1 MAAIAVK
8 ITILAGITS
17 SAGTAFVS
25 HEYTAHADHSA
36 VSSAA
41 PCQHPDPRE
50 VVFEEA
56 GYLGEG
62 EDRVEE

>member
-1 MAAIAVK
+1 MK
-8 ITILAGITS
+8 KGRDRFLKDPNPCR
-17 SAGTAFVS
+17 SASTAFVS